1 MGLFTRRKSRATRR
15 AEARAIKAKAKLEAK
30 LGARNE
36 KRRINA
42 DDRRQTAA
50 MKSGLKAQRNSD
62 KAALKAEPMSARPSS
77 WRVRVCPMPPPTGMK
92 KFR

>member
-36 KRRINA
+36 KRRIKA
-42 DDRRQTAA
+42 DGRRQTAA
-50 MKSGLKAQRNSD
+50 IEVRTKGPARQRQGR
-62 KAALKAEPMSARPSS
+62 AEG
-77 WRVRVCPMPPPTGMK
+77 C
-92 KFR
+92 